1 MNNKQRNWQG
11 PVGAV
16 AVVLFV
22 LIFALIEDAGVA
34 LVFGGV
40 VALASIIALLVQYL
54 RQRNSSK

>member
-1 MNNKQRNWQG
+1 MTNQPRDWRG
-11 PVGAV
+11 PVGAI

-22 LIFALIEDAGVA
+22 VIFALIEDEVAA

-54 RQRNSSK
+54 RQRHS